1 MAKNEL
7 GHYLQLGSKVSVK
20 MCAPVVAAAYFLKM
34 FTFGGDG
41 DVTAEVLVVK
51 LTAGA
56 H

>member
-1 MAKNEL
+1 M
-7 GHYLQLGSKVSVK
+7 
-20 MCAPVVAAAYFLKM
+20 MCAPVVAAASFLKM
-34 FTFGGDG
+34 FTFGG

>member
-1 MAKNEL
+1 M
-7 GHYLQLGSKVSVK
+7 

-34 FTFGGDG
+34 FTFGGD
-41 DVTAEVLVVK
+41 VTAEVLVVK